1 MNHSLST
8 ELRYFKEFCLILMK
22 TPDVNNIAKIFKSM
36 ENGKVPLP
44 TITDILLFSRNV
56 CNERTM
62 RGLYR
67 PERAALPSSCAF
79 EAPPATTRTI
89 RQICC

>member
-36 ENGKVPLP
+36 ENGKVPLL
-44 TITDILLFSRNV
+44 TITDIPLFSRNV
-56 CNERTM
+56 CKIFNVCGPSAHR
-62 RGLYR
+62 
-67 PERAALPSSCAF
+67 LPAHMPQSFRFSLD
-79 EAPPATTRTI
+79 
-89 RQICC
+89 